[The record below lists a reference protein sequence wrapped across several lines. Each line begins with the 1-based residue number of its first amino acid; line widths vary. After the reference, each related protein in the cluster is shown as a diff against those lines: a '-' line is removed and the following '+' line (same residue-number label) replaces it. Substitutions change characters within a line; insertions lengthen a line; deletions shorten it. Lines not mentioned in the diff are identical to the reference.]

1 MLSTWNAA
9 QRRKQPWYG
18 ESMCK
23 CVAGNGKRQGGGD
36 SQYCP
41 QAAPYLS
48 AYFFLCLSRMAPLCI
63 STPDTLERMCRTR
76 SKMSRD
82 VMAGCMRVV
91 CVRVSECQ
99 RGSAPAACQAGN
111 NTSQVPKRR
120 CQTMRLLAPL
130 PWLIMGLW

>member
-1 MLSTWNAA
+1 MLSTWNAG
-9 QRRKQPWYG
+9 QRCKQPWYG

-23 CVAGNGKRQGGGD
+23 CVVGNGKRQGRGKHVGG

-41 QAAPYLS
+41 QAAPCLS
-48 AYFFLCLSRMAPLCI
+48 TYFFLCLSRMAPLCI

-91 CVRVSECQ
+91 CVRVSECVNGDLLLPLAKLAITPVKSQ
-99 RGSAPAACQAGN
+99 SDAARQCGSWHHFLG
-111 NTSQVPKRR
+111 
-120 CQTMRLLAPL
+120 
-130 PWLIMGLW
+130 